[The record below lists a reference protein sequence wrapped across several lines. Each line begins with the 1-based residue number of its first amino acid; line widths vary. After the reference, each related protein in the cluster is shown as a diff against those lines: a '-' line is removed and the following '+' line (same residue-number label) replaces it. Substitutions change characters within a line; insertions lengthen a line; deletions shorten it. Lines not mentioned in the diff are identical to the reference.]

1 MKTIEWKNGA
11 QCAVMITVNLDAEQF
26 WLSLSP
32 DVIHRPKTMSMGQYG
47 MKRGLGRVLDALDEF
62 GIRATFFVPGRVAE
76 LYPDKL
82 REVVARGHEVA
93 NHGYAHENFA
103 LLSENEQADAMKKG
117 FAAIRKVCGVD
128 ARGFRAPEGELTL
141 RTLQLAKEC
150 GATYS
155 SDLSNDDRP
164 YVKDIGTGTLV
175 EIPIHWELF
184 DLPYFA
190 FNYHPA
196 FPKGQGRVANYS
208 QVLNNWK
215 EEYYAYRDEGL
226 CYVLQVDPQTIG
238 TPGRIELL
246 RELLAE
252 IRDTGSVWYAT
263 GSEMADFIAH
273 GAQ

>member
-1 MKTIEWKNGA
+1 MKKVNWKGGA
-11 QCAVMITVNLDAEQF
+11 QCAVMITVNLDAELF
-26 WLSLSP
+26 WMSLSP

-47 MKRGLGRVLDALDEF
+47 MKRGLGRVLDVFDEF
-62 GIRATFFVPGRVAE
+62 GIKATFFVPGRVAE
-76 LYPDKL
+76 LYPDKI
-82 REVVARGHEVA
+82 REVVSRGHEIA
-93 NHGYAHENFA
+93 NHGYMHENFA
-103 LLSENEQADAMKKG
+103 MMTEEEQRDAMRKG
-117 FAAIRKVCGVD
+117 FAAIKNICGID

-141 RTLQLAKEC
+141 ATLRIAKEC
-150 GATYS
+150 GAVYS
-155 SDLSNDDRP
+155 SNLSNDDCP
-164 YVKDIGTGTLV
+164 YQKDLGESQSIV

-226 CYVLQVDPQTIG
+226 CYVFQIDPQTIG

-252 IRDTGSVWYAT
+252 IKKDGVAWCAL
-263 GSEMADFIAH
+263 GSEMAEFTMNH
-273 GAQ
+273 